1 MGNFVV
7 EEEYERGFASLPI
20 GIVEEPNKFN
30 FFSQNIRN
38 LICSNATSGHF
49 F

>member
-7 EEEYERGFASLPI
+7 EEEYERGFESLPI

-30 FFSQNIRN
+30 FFFAEYSQLN
-38 LICSNATSGHF
+38 LFKCN
-49 F
+49 